1 MENKEPETVE
11 VLMSRQES
19 SSKEITRA
27 LKGKLLNFL
36 LIVTSL
42 LGYLE
47 WSGNSHMFLFQAE
60 FEIIKKLFNDPL
72 SVIHPFIMLP
82 MIGQAILFFTL
93 CQKRP
98 NKILTYISIGGLGI
112 LLVFMFLIGLI
123 SLNYKIVLSTI
134 PFIVVAVLTVMHFRK
149 AKAE

>member
-1 MENKEPETVE
+1 MDNKETEILE
-11 VLMSRQES
+11 LLKSQQES
-19 SSKEITRA
+19 SSNEILKT
-27 LKGKLLNFL
+27 LKGKLLNLL
-36 LIVTSL
+36 LIATSL

-60 FEIIKKLFNDPL
+60 GEIIEKLFKDPL

-98 NKILTYISIGGLGI
+98 NKILTYISIVGLGI
-112 LLVFMFLIGLI
+112 LLVFMFLIGII
-123 SLNYKIVLSTI
+123 SINYKIILSTV
-134 PFIVVAVLTVMHFRK
+134 PFIVVAVLTVIHFRK

>member
-19 SSKEITRA
+19 SSKEITWT

-60 FEIIKKLFNDPL
+60 GEIIRKLFSDPL

-82 MIGQAILFFTL
+82 MIGQIILAVTL
-93 CQKRP
+93 FQKKP
-98 NKILTYISIGGLGI
+98 SNILTYISIGGLGL

>member
-1 MENKEPETVE
+1 MKFLVAT
-11 VLMSRQES
+11 
-19 SSKEITRA
+19 
-27 LKGKLLNFL
+27 KGKILNFL

-42 LGYLE
+42 IGYLE
-47 WSGNSHMFLFQAE
+47 WSRDSHMFLFQAE
-60 FEIIKKLFNDPL
+60 GEIIRKLFSDPL

-82 MIGQAILFFTL
+82 MIGQILLAITLF
-93 CQKRP
+93 QKKP

-123 SLNYKIVLSTI
+123 SLNYKILLSTI

-149 AKAE
+149 GKERLANVIDVEDSEQSA